1 MLQRLK
7 YLIFHFSTTS
17 KLFAYIFLISL
28 VLMVIIIGMGA
39 FYFGLFSS
47 ESLRA
52 EGINDLFGGGFI
64 DTFWWSMKHVFDPG
78 AISENYGAP
87 PLVVAFAIF
96 NSASGLIITGALIGF
111 IVNSI
116 QNAMEEAQTGSFAIK
131 EANHLLILGWNT
143 KSIAILKQFAKYSDR
158 PRVVVLTAVNIS
170 YVRRELKREA
180 NSLKKLRILPMQG
193 STALSGELERA
204 AVNKA
209 AYILVLTDGAEHKT
223 SVTDVATIKTLMLL
237 NAKKEQSYTTNIV
250 AEIEK
255 IENLPIANIASK
267 LNHPIVSTSDFIG
280 KTLVQCA
287 RYPGY
292 ANVYEQL
299 FSGDKYVIEILT
311 LPIPDGTCFG
321 EFGKRLEGGT
331 LIGVSWEE
339 EKAGILR
346 RAAVLNPDADYDLM
360 QDDELIVIRSIG
372 EKISIG
378 NDALCIS
385 KKNTK
390 IISSTPKI
398 KRALILSKNPNL
410 RSIIQELD
418 RHSNE
423 KIEVVL
429 ACEDA
434 KNTVDTILKNNQKL
448 FSERLILEP
457 VEFSLEGIWS
467 LEFLKPDT
475 FDVIFIVAD
484 QSDNLVDADNKTTLI
499 LLLLHEM
506 KQRPNAITFP
516 PVVAEFLDQNS
527 HELREDSPLTDAVV
541 STNFLSMLLA
551 QLVKAPF
558 MERIYK
564 ELLSAGGIEI
574 AFRPIGEYVHL
585 GKSIA
590 FVDLVDAAQGV
601 NEIAIGFQKNIGT
614 KKIEINPSKRSRNTF
629 LAEDRLIVLAQQI
642 YD

>member
-7 YLIFHFSTTS
+7 YLIFYFSTTS
-17 KLFAYIFLISL
+17 RIFAYIFLISL

-39 FYFGLFSS
+39 IYFGLFSE

-52 EGINDLFGGGFI
+52 EGIDDLFGGGYL
-64 DTFWWSMKHVFDPG
+64 DAFWWSMKHVFDPG

-116 QNAMEEAQTGSFAIK
+116 QNAMKEAQTGSFAIK

-143 KSIAILKQFAKYSDR
+143 KSIAILKQFAKHSNR
-158 PRVVVLTAVNIS
+158 LRVVVLTSVDIKH
-170 YVRRELKREA
+170 VRRELKREA
-180 NSLKKLRILPMQG
+180 DSLKRLRILPMQG
-193 STALSGELERA
+193 STALSSELERA

-209 AYILVLTDGAEHKT
+209 AYILVLTDGAGHKT
-223 SVTDVATIKTLMLL
+223 SATDVATIKTLMLL
-237 NAKKEQSYTTNIV
+237 NTKKKQSYTTNVV

-255 IENLPIANIASK
+255 IENLPIANVASK

-292 ANVYEQL
+292 ANVYAQL
-299 FSGDKYVIEILT
+299 FSGDEYTIEILR
-311 LPIPDGTCFG
+311 LPIPDGTLFG
-321 EFGKRLEGGT
+321 DLGKRLEGGT

-339 EKAGILR
+339 KKAGILR

-372 EKISIG
+372 KQITVLDDVSRIVKRGAELS
-378 NDALCIS
+378 
-385 KKNTK
+385 
-390 IISSTPKI
+390 SSTPKI
-398 KRALILSKNPNL
+398 KRALIFSKNPNL

-423 KIEVVL
+423 RIEIIL

-434 KNTVDTILKNNQKL
+434 KNTAANIFKRNQEI
-448 FSERLILEP
+448 FSERLRLDP
-457 VEFSLEGIWS
+457 VEFNLEGIWS
-467 LEFLKPDT
+467 LEFLQPDT

-506 KQRPNAITFP
+506 KQRSKTTSFP
-516 PVVAEFLDQNS
+516 PVVAEFLDKNS
-527 HELREDSPLTDAVV
+527 HQFSQESPLTDAVV

-574 AFRPIGEYVHL
+574 GFRPIGKYVNL
-585 GKSIA
+585 EETIT
-590 FVDLVDAAQGV
+590 FVDLIDAAMGV
-601 NEIAIGFQKNIGT
+601 NEIAIGFQKNTGD
-614 KKIEINPSKRSRNTF
+614 KKIEINPSKRSKNIF
-629 LAEDRLIVLAQQI
+629 SEDDRLIVLAQQI